1 MERQPVTEN
10 KEKEGEKRKQLTHAT
25 QGMATRIEN
34 DVASVNDSNTELR
47 EPGCQWL
54 RVEGSSRAVESAP
67 GFCIQTWISKATPA
81 VERFGSFSSI

>member
-54 RVEGSSRAVESAP
+54 RVEG
-67 GFCIQTWISKATPA
+67 
-81 VERFGSFSSI
+81 